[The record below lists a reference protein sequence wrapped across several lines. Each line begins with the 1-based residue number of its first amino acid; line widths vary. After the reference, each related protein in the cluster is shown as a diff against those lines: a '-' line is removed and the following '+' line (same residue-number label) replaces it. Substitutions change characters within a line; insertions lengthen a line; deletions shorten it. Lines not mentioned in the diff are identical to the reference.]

1 MLEEVSNSALDAVER
16 ATLKDRE
23 TSFILLP
30 LQWDW
35 GGLKVQL
42 I

>member
-23 TSFILLP
+23 TPFIYFFCS
-30 LQWDW
+30 
-35 GGLKVQL
+35 GTGRT
-42 I
+42 